1 MNARR
6 ILAGLA
12 LVLAVAAPVRAGAPD
27 GYERLVSF
35 LERTH
40 TMRADFQQEIVR
52 GMDQPAEA
60 STGTMALER
69 PGKFR
74 WDYAQP
80 YERAV
85 VADGRQLWLY
95 EADLEQVTVRPLDAG
110 LGETP
115 AALLT
120 GERAALDRFEHVKS
134 WMADGL
140 AWVRLRP
147 RSADSDFESVAVAF
161 AGEVPA
167 RLELVDRLGQTTRLV
182 FSRASL
188 NPHLAA
194 NLFTFEVPEGV
205 DVIREG
211 EP

>member
-1 MNARR
+1 VKARGF
-6 ILAGLA
+6 LAGLA
-12 LVLAVAAPVRAGAPD
+12 LALVVAAPLPAGAPD

-35 LERTH
+35 LDRTH

-52 GMDQPAEA
+52 GADQPVET
-60 STGTMALER
+60 SNGTMALER

-74 WDYAQP
+74 WDYDEP

-85 VADGRQLWLY
+85 VADGKQLWLY
-95 EADLEQVTVRPLDAG
+95 EADLAQVTVRPLDAG

-120 GERAALDRFEHVKS
+120 GDRAALDRFEQVKS
-134 WMADGL
+134 WSADGL

-147 RSADSDFESVAVAF
+147 RSADSDFETVAVAF

-211 EP
+211 AP